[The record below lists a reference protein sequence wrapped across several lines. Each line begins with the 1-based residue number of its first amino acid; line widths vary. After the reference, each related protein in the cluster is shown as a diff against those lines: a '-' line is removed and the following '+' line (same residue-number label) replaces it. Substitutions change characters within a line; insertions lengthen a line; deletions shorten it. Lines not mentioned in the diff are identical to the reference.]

1 MTGSVTMSSV
11 LSLIVRASM
20 NGMPWI
26 TWSHGDHP
34 HLTPY
39 EPSKYTSYI
48 TDNVDKSKSKF
59 VVIECY

>member
-39 EPSKYTSYI
+39 EPSKSTFLI
-48 TDNVDKSKSKF
+48 L
-59 VVIECY
+59 

>member
-1 MTGSVTMSSV
+1 MTGSVTMSSI

-39 EPSKYTSYI
+39 EPSKSAYI
-48 TDNVDKSKSKF
+48 IDNMDKSKSKF
-59 VVIECY
+59 VVIGCY